1 MEDVWHINVLLNFS
15 ILGSDDGFLPVQRQ
29 AIIWKKNGL
38 LLIGPLGTKFSKIF
52 IKIKIFSFNEM
63 HFNIDGLVQK
73 KTNSSALAMEFLA
86 LTHRYVVC
94 KMLTI
99 LFWSRV
105 NRDQENITEQGKSEG
120 FDSCD

>member
-29 AIIWKKNGL
+29 AIIWKKDGL

-73 KTNSSALAMEFLA
+73 R
-86 LTHRYVVC
+86 LTPVH
-94 KMLTI
+94 
-99 LFWSRV
+99 
-105 NRDQENITEQGKSEG
+105 
-120 FDSCD
+120 